1 MRRIDLSGVEGE
13 RWVPE
18 TLSGVGALVLAGSS
32 GRIDSA
38 RAELLA
44 RQGVIAESIR
54 WFGGPGQHVGPW
66 EIPLGLFIGRIAELK
81 RDCDRVL
88 VLGTSFGA
96 EAALLTGCHTS
107 EVDAV
112 VGFAPSD
119 VAWAGVRP
127 DGTQTSHWTLGG
139 APLPFVPLDEDWVS
153 DDDAPAFVGLY
164 EASRKRSPELVAE
177 AAIAVE
183 DIKEVVLVAG
193 GDDQVW
199 PALAMAAAIES
210 RRTTHGLSTT
220 LVSDPDAGHRTILPG
235 EPAVTA
241 GIRMRRGGT
250 ENADRN
256 LGTAAWAQIQALLRA
271 GR

>member
-66 EIPLGLFIGRIAELK
+66 EIPLELFIGRIAELK

-119 VAWAGVRP
+119 VAWAASGRTARRP
-127 DGTQTSHWTLGG
+127 RIGRSAAHRFRLSPWTRIGCQATTYRPSSASMRPVGSGPPSLWLRPPSPSKTSKKWCLSLVATTRCGPPSLWPPRSNLGG
-139 APLPFVPLDEDWVS
+139 PRMASPPRSCQTQMPVIARFS
-153 DDDAPAFVGLY
+153 PAN
-164 EASRKRSPELVAE
+164 P
-177 AAIAVE
+177 
-183 DIKEVVLVAG
+183 
-193 GDDQVW
+193 
-199 PALAMAAAIES
+199 P
-210 RRTTHGLSTT
+210 
-220 LVSDPDAGHRTILPG
+220 
-235 EPAVTA
+235 
-241 GIRMRRGGT
+241 
-250 ENADRN
+250 
-256 LGTAAWAQIQALLRA
+256 
-271 GR
+271 